1 MCLYGE
7 LLALDSEV
15 RDSPPARTPICLHSR
30 QHSGAT
36 GDAFSYAKALVTPSS
51 VSTAGL
57 PDESSSVRKAA
68 SARTINHKGT
78 PMKKSLRER
87 LFGPRDVRDS
97 NATAL
102 KKESALAKINEPDP
116 GAKPRARRTVG
127 LTEARLRAAN
137 QQSWMT
143 SGKGWSDFLGR
154 FTRPSR
160 S

>member
-1 MCLYGE
+1 
-7 LLALDSEV
+7 
-15 RDSPPARTPICLHSR
+15 
-30 QHSGAT
+30 
-36 GDAFSYAKALVTPSS
+36 
-51 VSTAGL
+51 
-57 PDESSSVRKAA
+57 
-68 SARTINHKGT
+68 
-78 PMKKSLRER
+78 MKKTLLER
-87 LFGPRDVRDS
+87 LFGARDVRAPDVIE
-97 NATAL
+97 L
-102 KKESALAKINEPDP
+102 KKEKTLAMINEDP

>member
-1 MCLYGE
+1 
-7 LLALDSEV
+7 LDSDA
-15 RDSPPARTPICLHSR
+15 RDSPPARTPICLPSR

-36 GDAFSYAKALVTPSS
+36 GDAFSFAK
-51 VSTAGL
+51 G
-57 PDESSSVRKAA
+57 
-68 SARTINHKGT
+68 ARGTLIGFDSRSPRRIVLHSDGCIRANTKSQGT

-102 KKESALAKINEPDP
+102 KKESVLAKINEPDL